1 MTRFE
6 LERDVH
12 YQLQRLPVPT
22 APPTLLP
29 RVLAAAHAWR
39 NRPWY
44 ARAWRTWPLA
54 GQFAAAAA
62 LLAFVIGGALAW
74 PAIISMAAPH
84 TAALAPA
91 LDTASERLGAWQVG
105 TTTAFGAGRALW
117 RALVQP
123 LAPFA
128 FVLVAI
134 MCAACA
140 ACVIALNR
148 VAAERS
154 LRP

>member
-6 LERDVH
+6 LERDIH
-12 YQLQRLPVPT
+12 HQLQRLPAPQ
-22 APPTLLP
+22 APPTLVP
-29 RVLAAAHAWR
+29 RVLSAAQAWR
-39 NRPWY
+39 DRPWY
-44 ARAWRTWPLA
+44 ARAWRTWPLTA
-54 GQFAAAAA
+54 RVASVAA
-62 LLAFVIGGALAW
+62 LLVLVIGGATAW
-74 PAIISMAAPH
+74 PTIVTFATAHGGALTPIASAASDWLAVWQLRA
-84 TAALAPA
+84 TNAL
-91 LDTASERLGAWQVG
+91 
-105 TTTAFGAGRALW
+105 GAGRVLW

-128 FVLVAI
+128 FVLVAV

>member
-12 YQLQRLPVPT
+12 HQLHRLPTPS

-39 NRPWY
+39 ARPWY
-44 ARAWRTWPLA
+44 ARDWRTWPLT
-54 GQFAAAAA
+54 GQLAFTAA
-62 LLAFVIGGALAW
+62 LVTLLIGGTLGW
-74 PAIISMAAPH
+74 PAAVSMAAPH
-84 TAALAPA
+84 LEPFTPAVHAASDHLA
-91 LDTASERLGAWQVG
+91 AWQG
-105 TTTAFGAGRALW
+105 SAASAFGVGSALW

-128 FVLVAI
+128 FVLVAL

>member
-6 LERDVH
+6 LERDIH
-12 YQLQRLPVPT
+12 HQLQRLPAPL
-22 APPTLLP
+22 APPSLLP
-29 RVLAAAHAWR
+29 RVLAAADRWR

-44 ARAWRTWPLA
+44 ARAWRTWPRV
-54 GQFAAAAA
+54 GQVAAAVT
-62 LLAFVIGGALAW
+62 LVAFVIGGAVAW
-74 PAIISMAAPH
+74 PAIVGMAAPH
-84 TAALAPA
+84 TGALTPAVDAASDRLA
-91 LDTASERLGAWQVG
+91 AWQVSAA
-105 TTTAFGAGRALW
+105 TAFGAGRALW

-128 FVLVAI
+128 FVLVAL

-148 VAAERS
+148 VVAERS